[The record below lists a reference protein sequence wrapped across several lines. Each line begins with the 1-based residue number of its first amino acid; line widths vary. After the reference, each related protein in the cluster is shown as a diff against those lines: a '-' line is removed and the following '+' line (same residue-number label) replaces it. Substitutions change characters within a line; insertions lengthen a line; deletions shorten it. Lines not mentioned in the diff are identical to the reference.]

1 VSAKTKPRSAFH
13 APKWKFLA
21 EASALLES
29 SLDYHATLEMVVRL
43 AVPIIADLAAVA
55 LRDENGAI
63 SWASSVHRDPSKE
76 ELTAQLREF
85 APRTDSSVRPVV
97 SAMETGE
104 PVLIPQVNDDFLCSI
119 ARGETH
125 LALLRQL
132 QLRSYM
138 SLPLT
143 SQGRVFGTLVL
154 CATADSARTYSD
166 RDLAIAKE
174 LARRAAL
181 AIDNATL
188 YQARERAV
196 AARDL
201 MMGIVAH
208 DLKNPLSTIQMAAA
222 FLLEDIVPQDDP
234 HKQERSTLEAI
245 QRASQ
250 RMYRLIHDLLDVT
263 AAEAGQLK
271 VQRAGWQ
278 PVASIVD
285 EAMDTLRPLA
295 AEKKIELACAL
306 PEQIPDIYV
315 DRDRLLQVFSNLGGN
330 AIKFTPDRGKV
341 PLRVTAGNVV
351 EFAVIDSG
359 PGIAEA
365 DIPHVFDR
373 FWQAKAT
380 ARQGTGLG
388 LAIAKAIVDAH
399 GGTIGVRSQVG
410 TGSEFF
416 FTIPVDKD
424 SVARVL

>member
-1 VSAKTKPRSAFH
+1 
-13 APKWKFLA
+13 
-21 EASALLES
+21 
-29 SLDYHATLEMVVRL
+29 MVARL
-43 AVPIIADLAAVA
+43 AVPTIADLAAVA

-63 SWASSVHRDPSKE
+63 SWGASVHRDASKKD
-76 ELTAQLREF
+76 LTAQLREF
-85 APRTDSSVRPVV
+85 APSTNTSMRPVA

-104 PVLIPQVNDDFLCSI
+104 AVLIPQVNEEFLCAI
-119 ARGETH
+119 ARDETH

-132 QLRSYM
+132 EMRSYM
-138 SLPLT
+138 SLPLA

-196 AARDL
+196 AARDV

-222 FLLEDIVPQDDP
+222 FLLEDIVPQDDA
-234 HKQERSTLEAI
+234 HKQERSTLQAI

-263 AAEAGQLK
+263 AIEAGQLK
-271 VQRAGWQ
+271 VQRAAWQ
-278 PVASIVD
+278 AVASIVD
-285 EAMDTLRPLA
+285 EAMDALRPLA
-295 AEKKIELACAL
+295 EAKQIELACAL
-306 PEQIPDIYV
+306 PERTPQIYV

-330 AIKFTPDRGKV
+330 AIKFTPDRGTV
-341 PLRVTAGNVV
+341 TIRVTAAEAV

-359 PGIAEA
+359 PGIAES
-365 DIPHVFDR
+365 DIPHIFDR

-380 ARQGTGLG
+380 AGLGTGLG
-388 LAIAKAIVDAH
+388 LAIAKAIVEAH

-410 TGSEFF
+410 TGSEFY
-416 FTIPVDKD
+416 FTIPVEK
-424 SVARVL
+424 SSPATVV